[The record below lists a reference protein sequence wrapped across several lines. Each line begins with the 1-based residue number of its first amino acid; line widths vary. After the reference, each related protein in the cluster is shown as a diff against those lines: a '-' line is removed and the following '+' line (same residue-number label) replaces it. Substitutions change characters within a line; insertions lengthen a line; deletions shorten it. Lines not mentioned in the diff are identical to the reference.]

1 MALVSFQGRSDF
13 APDSALLGL
22 ASLLPTLA
30 LAGLESERM
39 VLTGSIGFAG
49 AFAGFFATGFVVAGF
64 VAAGF
69 VAGFASTFAATT
81 LLGLVS
87 ILLEGLAGFTSA
99 LLAGLTAALAVGFPA
114 GRAMGLETGCC
125 VLETVIIFGF
135 TPIFGVGLTDADLA
149 SRLNVVFE
157 AALAGLVACAIGLAA
172 VLELRTSLGVGF
184 ASFWLLF
191 LEVVLPL
198 DVKLETV
205 LAGFAFCGAAMCF
218 ALNVYPSLKSIL
230 ICGVC

>member
-1 MALVSFQGRSDF
+1 
-13 APDSALLGL
+13 
-22 ASLLPTLA
+22 
-30 LAGLESERM
+30 
-39 VLTGSIGFAG
+39 
-49 AFAGFFATGFVVAGF
+49 
-64 VAAGF
+64 
-69 VAGFASTFAATT
+69 
-81 LLGLVS
+81 
-87 ILLEGLAGFTSA
+87 
-99 LLAGLTAALAVGFPA
+99 
-114 GRAMGLETGCC
+114 MGLETGC

-157 AALAGLVACAIGLAA
+157 AALAGLVACVVGLAA
-172 VLELRTSLGVGF
+172 VLELGASLGVGF